1 MSPRDFTAA
10 WEASANHGAAQTGAD
25 RLRAPC
31 DANVMCRMLIQAQ
44 SNIIC
49 SVFLRAFSLR
59 SIKLITALGFG
70 LGRAKRGEMGEE
82 GGSKQGLM
90 AF

>member
-10 WEASANHGAAQTGAD
+10 WEASANHGAAQIPESD

-31 DANVMCRMLIQAQ
+31 DANVMCHMLIQAQ

-82 GGSKQGLM
+82 GGVSRG
-90 AF
+90 